1 MVLRIHDVILIYYTC
16 AGSTSEASKGKPF
29 TQNLA
34 YSVDGGLT
42 FKKYAHNPL
51 IEQIVGGNRDPKV
64 IYYEPDDS
72 YIMAFYLDNHEYV
85 LYKSTDLIHWS
96 KIQSLYME
104 EDAEWEALKHKMYTQ
119 EAIVPLLKKSK
130 PGIWKIARI
139 AAVIALIVGTTLGIQ
154 QAIYLFTPK
163 TFFVCEAP
171 LGDKSKIQLSDG
183 TVVWLNAGS
192 VLRYSNHF
200 NTADRVVELEGEGY
214 FEVTKQNGKQF
225 TVKTHEYDV
234 VVKGTKFN
242 VSAYSDDS
250 YITTTLLEGA
260 VELNYKEDQIRM
272 SPGESISLDL
282 VTRQLKGK
290 KVNARQAMAWAEDR
304 IEYDDITLGEMVKKL
319 SRQYDVHIQLESEK
333 LGDMKFRVSLR
344 NKETIVDVMDAL
356 KEIIPIKVEY
366 KEKDIYIR

>member
-1 MVLRIHDVILIYYTC
+1 MKQEENIRELAIQYFEGRISRAD
-16 AGSTSEASKGKPF
+16 EK
-29 TQNLA
+29 NLFE
-34 YSVDGGLT
+34 Y
-42 FKKYAHNPL
+42 
-51 IEQIVGGNRDPKV
+51 IEQVEGGYGRFRQWEREWMNHRNT
-64 IYYEPDDS
+64 DS
-72 YIMAFYLDNHEYV
+72 E
-85 LYKSTDLIHWS
+85 T
-96 KIQSLYME
+96 
-104 EDAEWEALKHKMYTQ
+104 DAEWEALKHKMYTQ

-130 PGIWKIARI
+130 SGIWKIARI

-200 NTADRVVELEGEGY
+200 NTADRVVE
-214 FEVTKQNGKQF
+214 
-225 TVKTHEYDV
+225 
-234 VVKGTKFN
+234 
-242 VSAYSDDS
+242 
-250 YITTTLLEGA
+250 LEGA

>member
-1 MVLRIHDVILIYYTC
+1 MKQEENIRELAIQYFEGRISRAD
-16 AGSTSEASKGKPF
+16 EK
-29 TQNLA
+29 NLFE
-34 YSVDGGLT
+34 Y
-42 FKKYAHNPL
+42 
-51 IEQIVGGNRDPKV
+51 IEQVEGGYGRFRQWEREWMNHRNT
-64 IYYEPDDS
+64 DS
-72 YIMAFYLDNHEYV
+72 E
-85 LYKSTDLIHWS
+85 T
-96 KIQSLYME
+96 
-104 EDAEWEALKHKMYTQ
+104 DAEWEALKHKMYTQ

-200 NTADRVVELEGEGY
+200 NTADRVVE
-214 FEVTKQNGKQF
+214 
-225 TVKTHEYDV
+225 
-234 VVKGTKFN
+234 
-242 VSAYSDDS
+242 
-250 YITTTLLEGA
+250 LEGA